1 MTGTDLSGAYVF
13 AGFSVHHEMQLL
25 VQAGLSPLEAL
36 QAATRNPALFLG
48 EGDSAGTVESGKV
61 ANLVMLDAN
70 PLDDI
75 RNTQRINAVVL
86 NGRYLPKAELESLLA
101 GAEASAKKP

>member
-48 EGDSAGTVESGKV
+48 EADSAGTVEPRKV

-70 PLDDI
+70 PLEDI
-75 RNTQRINAVVL
+75 HNTQKISAVVL
-86 NGRYLPKAELESLLA
+86 NGKYLPKAELESLLA